1 VTPDKRGGEVV
12 IRRQIQ
18 ATRQELFDAWTDPEG
33 MREWMC
39 PGNIATAEV
48 QMDLRVGGQL
58 VIVMRGPTESFE
70 HRGEFTIIDRPRK
83 LAFTWIAKSTDL
95 HPTLVTVEFFE
106 VTATESELVLTH
118 LEIPRKEVSDQYQG
132 GWKQIVGRLEQAIG
146 KKSKKQGGE
155 FQSSQ
160 ISLD

>member
-1 VTPDKRGGEVV
+1 VTPAKRGGEIV

-39 PGNIATAEV
+39 PGNIASAEV

-58 VIVMRGPTESFE
+58 VIVMRGRTELFE
-70 HRGEFTIIDRPRK
+70 HRGEFTIIDRPSR
-83 LAFTWIAKSTDL
+83 LAFTWIAKSTDFQ
-95 HPTLVTVEFFE
+95 PTLVTVEFFE

-132 GWKQIVGRLEQAIG
+132 GWNQIVGRLEQSIG
-146 KKSKKQGGE
+146 RKWKK
-155 FQSSQ
+155 
-160 ISLD
+160 

>member
-1 VTPDKRGGEVV
+1 VRAGTRGGKVF
-12 IRRQIQ
+12 IRRQIR

-39 PGNIATAEV
+39 PGNIVSADV
-48 QMDLRVGGQL
+48 QIDPRVGGHL
-58 VIVMRGPTESFE
+58 IIIMRGPTDVFE
-70 HRGEFTIIDRPRK
+70 HRGEFTVVDRPSK

-95 HPTLVTVEFFE
+95 RPTLVTVEFFE

-132 GWKQIVGRLEQAIG
+132 GWSQIVTRLEQYIG
-146 KKSKKQGGE
+146 E
-155 FQSSQ
+155 R
-160 ISLD
+160 

>member
-1 VTPDKRGGEVV
+1 VTAGNRGGEVV

-39 PGNIATAEV
+39 PGNIVSADV
-48 QMDLRVGGQL
+48 QMDLRVGGHL
-58 VIVMRGPTESFE
+58 VIVMRGPAESFE
-70 HRGEFTIIDRPRK
+70 HRGEFTIIDRPSK

-132 GWKQIVGRLEQAIG
+132 GWRQIVSRLEQYIG
-146 KKSKKQGGE
+146 KK
-155 FQSSQ
+155 
-160 ISLD
+160 

>member
-1 VTPDKRGGEVV
+1 MRAGTRGGKVF
-12 IRRQIQ
+12 IRRQIR

-39 PGNIATAEV
+39 PGNIVSADV
-48 QMDLRVGGQL
+48 QIDPCVGGHL
-58 VIVMRGPTESFE
+58 IIIMRDPTDVFE
-70 HRGEFTIIDRPRK
+70 HRGEFTVVDRPSK

-95 HPTLVTVEFFE
+95 RPTLVTVEFFE

-132 GWKQIVGRLEQAIG
+132 CWSQIVTRLEQYIG
-146 KKSKKQGGE
+146 E
-155 FQSSQ
+155 R
-160 ISLD
+160 

>member
-39 PGNIATAEV
+39 PGDIASAEV

-70 HRGEFTIIDRPRK
+70 HRGEFTVIDRPSR
-83 LAFTWIAKSTDL
+83 LAFTWMAKSTDFQ
-95 HPTLVTVEFFE
+95 PTLVTVEFFE
-106 VTATESELVLTH
+106 VTPTESELVLTH

-132 GWKQIVGRLEQAIG
+132 GWTQIVGRLEQYIG
-146 KKSKKQGGE
+146 KKWKKQGGE
-155 FQSSQ
+155 FQSSRT
-160 ISLD
+160 S

>member
-1 VTPDKRGGEVV
+1 
-12 IRRQIQ
+12 
-18 ATRQELFDAWTDPEG
+18 
-33 MREWMC
+33 M
-39 PGNIATAEV
+39 
-48 QMDLRVGGQL
+48 GGQL

>member
-1 VTPDKRGGEVV
+1 MTPAKRGGEIV

-39 PGNIATAEV
+39 PGNIASAEV

-70 HRGEFTIIDRPRK
+70 HRGEFTIIDRPSR
-83 LAFTWIAKSTDL
+83 LAFTWIEKSTDFQ
-95 HPTLVTVEFFE
+95 PTLVTVEFFE

-132 GWKQIVGRLEQAIG
+132 GWNQIVGRLEQSIG
-146 KKSKKQGGE
+146 RKWKK
-155 FQSSQ
+155 
-160 ISLD
+160 